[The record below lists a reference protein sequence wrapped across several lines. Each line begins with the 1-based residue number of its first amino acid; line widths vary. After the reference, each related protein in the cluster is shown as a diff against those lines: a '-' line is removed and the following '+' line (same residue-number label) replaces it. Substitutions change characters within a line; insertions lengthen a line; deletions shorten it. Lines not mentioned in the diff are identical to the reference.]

1 MCCSWYWT
9 WQHCL
14 AGSLHTAW
22 VHSGCKAVSAGFLYL
37 YASVFWQS
45 AGRIYRCIRKWA
57 LALDSVCDISPTV
70 PILNRLFP
78 QHEDAWNAFS
88 AGSVVFLCIS
98 PSFCI
103 YDLSHTYTVAGNGN
117 ALHCNLVLLKM
128 NFPSPSPFS
137 VTVLL
142 CHNWLLSSLLY
153 MIFILI
159 EDGHQ
164 SDHQQHHHQ
173 HYQQNQEDVWD
184 AFCAEDERAPDA
196 KIEKPS
202 VCFEIWILM
211 HETNKFVGHFSQLI
225 PIVCTCFFLVQNNRN
240 NMGQVETQWQ
250 PAAATNIQYIKQA
263 SNHARKHCQ
272 NCQFGCKSLWEEDRA
287 VERL

>member
-22 VHSGCKAVSAGFLYL
+22 VYSGCKAVSAGFLYL
-37 YASVFWQS
+37 CASVFWQS
-45 AGRIYRCIRKWA
+45 
-57 LALDSVCDISPTV
+57 LAAFTDVFVNGLSHWILSAISHP
-70 PILNRLFP
+70 LCLF
-78 QHEDAWNAFS
+78 WI
-88 AGSVVFLCIS
+88 SVVFLCIS

-164 SDHQQHHHQ
+164 SDHQQHQQHHHQ

-263 SNHARKHCQ
+263 SNHARKHCR